1 MKHSQT
7 GIAKKF
13 LFLMVGLLMA
23 IGVNA
28 QSITVS
34 GTVTDPQGEPLIG
47 ASVLAEGTT
56 NGASTDIDGNY
67 TIKVASNAI
76 LVVSYVGYDTQRV
89 PVEGRTTV
97 NVEMKENSVMLN
109 EVVAIGYGTVRK
121 QDATGSVAIVKP
133 DEIEAGLATSVQDML
148 VGQTPGVVVTTSG
161 GPSGAADIRIRGGAS
176 LSASNDPL
184 IVLDGVPLS
193 ADTPLGMG
201 SPLAMI
207 NPESIE
213 SMTILKDA
221 SATAIY
227 GSRASN
233 GVIIIT
239 TKKGRSGKPQV
250 TFTANLYIDY
260 ARRTAD
266 VMNAGQFRE
275 LVYNKFGQNSA
286 AAGYLGDTNTDW
298 QDQIFRTAVS
308 SDYSLAVAGTAGVLP
323 YRVDVSYTNNNGI
336 LEASSMDRV
345 TVGLALTPKF
355 FNDHLSINAKVK
367 GFYVRNDWGQSGAI
381 GQAVSYNPTL
391 PVRNYQPITG
401 GTSGFGYLFN
411 GYTEPWTLSGGLVN
425 LENNA
430 TYNPVATIDQTKNY
444 SNVYRSNGNIQFDYS
459 FHFLPE
465 LHANLN
471 LGYDVTKS
479 NDYYIVEANSHM
491 AWKDLP
497 NNYGGGS
504 SRQQYAFR
512 SNTLLEFYLNYKKE
526 FEAIKSML
534 DATAGY
540 TWSRDAA
547 NGWNDGSNSIQ
558 GKATTQGLSSA
569 IANADGTY
577 TLNWNPAT
585 ADQVGKPFQ
594 ADDID
599 ANGNYHW
606 KNHLQLLSFFGRV
619 NYTFKERYLLTATVR
634 GDATSRFSKDNR
646 WGVFPA
652 VALGWR
658 INDEAFMADAAGWL
672 SDLKLRAGWGETG
685 QQAVGNYYNYI
696 PTYTVSS
703 PGSYY
708 TNGMGGWLTPYFP
721 DGYNPDLKWET
732 TETWNAGI
740 DFGFFNNRI
749 TGAIE
754 YYKRNTRDL
763 LSTVPVAAGSSTVA
777 YLPQNIGKME
787 NYGIEFAINAKPIV
801 TDNFTWTLSYNV
813 GWNHN
818 EITDLNG
825 LTFEVGGGGGG
836 TGGNVQIQ
844 KEGYPA
850 YSFNLFQ
857 QVYGADGNPIPG
869 AYVDQNGDGVIDPK
883 DKVVRYSKD
892 PKVTMTFGS
901 NFRYKQ
907 WDFGFTLRASIG
919 NYMYA
924 DALRSGTDMSG
935 MFRNNQL
942 SNLWVADYYYDTTD
956 TNFSYSDY
964 WLRNASFL
972 RCDNINLGYT
982 FENLLNDNLKLR
994 IFAAVQNP
1002 FVITKY
1008 KGLDPEVFSGVDG
1021 NIYPRATTW
1030 SLGVVANF

>member
-34 GTVTDPQGEPLIG
+34 GTVTDPAGEPLIG

-56 NGASTDIDGNY
+56 IGASTDIDGNF
-67 TIKVASNAI
+67 TINVPSNAV

-89 PVEGRTTV
+89 PVEGRSTV

-109 EVVAIGYGTVRK
+109 EVVAIGYGTVKK
-121 QDATGSVAIVKP
+121 QDATGSVAVIKP

-148 VGQTPGVVVTTSG
+148 VGQTPGVVVTTEG
-161 GPSGAADIRIRGGAS
+161 GPAGSANIRIRGGAS
-176 LSASNDPL
+176 LSANNDPL

-213 SMTILKDA
+213 SMTVLKDA

-239 TKKGRSGKPQV
+239 TKKGRSGSGKPQV
-250 TFTANLYIDY
+250 TFTANMYVDH
-260 ARRTAD
+260 ARKLND
-266 VMNAGQFRE
+266 VMDAYSFRD
-275 LVYNKFGQNSA
+275 LVLNKFGANSA
-286 AAGYLGDTNTDW
+286 AAGYLGDAATDW
-298 QDQIFRTAVS
+298 QDEIFRTAVS
-308 SDYSLAVAGTAGVLP
+308 SDYSLSVAGSAGILP

-336 LEASSMDRV
+336 IEASSMDRV
-345 TVGLALTPKF
+345 TVGFTLTPRF
-355 FNDHLSINAKVK
+355 FDNHLAVTATAK
-367 GFYVRNDWGQSGAI
+367 GFYIHNNWAQTGAI
-381 GQAVSYNPTL
+381 SQAVQANPTL
-391 PVRNYQPITG
+391 PVRTYVPITG
-401 GTSGFGYLFN
+401 GTAAGSYQWLYN
-411 GYTEPWTLSGGLVN
+411 GYTEPYTVAGGTVN

-430 TYNPVATIDQTKNY
+430 HYNPVATINQATNY
-444 SNVYRSNGNIQFDYS
+444 SNVYRSNGNLQLDYS

-479 NDYYIVEANSHM
+479 NNYYEVDGNSHM
-491 AWKDLP
+491 AWKDAP
-497 NNYGGGS
+497 NNYMGGY
-504 SRQQYAFR
+504 QTHEYAFR

-526 FEAIKSML
+526 FEAIKSMV

-540 TWSRDAA
+540 TWQRDAA
-547 NGWNDGSNSIQ
+547 NGWNEGASTMAGIS
-558 GKATTQGLSSA
+558 TTQGLTPA
-569 IANADGTY
+569 TVNPDGGFI
-577 TLNWNPAT
+577 LNWNPDTKAG
-585 ADQVGKPFQ
+585 QLFK
-594 ADDID
+594 ADDKD
-599 ANGNYHW
+599 ASGNYHW

-619 NYTFKERYLLTATVR
+619 NYTFMDRYLLTATVR

-646 WGVFPA
+646 WGIFPA

-658 INDEAFMADAAGWL
+658 IDQESFMESTRGWL

-696 PTYTVSS
+696 PIYTPSQ

-708 TNGMGGWLTPYFP
+708 TNGQGGWLIPFFP
-721 DGYNPDLKWET
+721 EGYNPDLKWET
-732 TETWNAGI
+732 TETWNVGV
-740 DFGFFNNRI
+740 DFGLLNNRI
-749 TGAIE
+749 TGSIE
-754 YYKRNTRDL
+754 YYLRNTRDL
-763 LSTVPVAAGSSTVA
+763 LSTVNVAAGSSTVA
-777 YLPQNIGKME
+777 TLPQNIGKMQ
-787 NYGIEFAINAKPIV
+787 NYGVEFNLVARPIV
-801 TDNFTWTLSYNV
+801 TDDFNWTLSYNV

-818 EITDLNG
+818 EITDLGGNS
-825 LTFEVGGGGGG
+825 FAVGGGINM
-836 TGGNVQIQ
+836 GNCQIQ
-844 KEGYPA
+844 HEGYPA
-850 YSFNLFQ
+850 NSFYLYQ
-857 QVYGADGNPIPG
+857 QVYDNNGNPVQG
-869 AYVDQNGDGVIDPK
+869 AYVDQNADGVIDSH
-883 DKVVRYSKD
+883 DLVINHSKD

-901 NFRYKQ
+901 QFRFKK
-907 WDFGFTLRASIG
+907 WDLGFTLRASLG
-919 NYMYA
+919 NYVYA
-924 DALRSGTDMSG
+924 AALRAGTTIDG
-935 MFRNNQL
+935 LFRNNQL
-942 SNLWVADYYYDTTD
+942 TNCLNSDVYFTTD
-956 TNFSYSDY
+956 ESYSDY

-972 RCDNINLGYT
+972 RCDNITLGYT

-994 IFAAVQNP
+994 LFAAVQNP

-1008 KGLDPEVFSGVDG
+1008 DGLDPEVFSGVDD
-1021 NIYPRATTW
+1021 NQYPRATTW